1 MLLEAC
7 LENDMTFC
15 GCSTM
20 LGNENTT
27 NVLEELVASFTVVP
41 EDSTMKVRD
50 VLAHAYCSPFHL
62 YISLHTYS
70 SEA

>member
-1 MLLEAC
+1 
-7 LENDMTFC
+7 
-15 GCSTM
+15 M